1 MPGIRKLIV
10 LSAFNRDDYGKLVPA
25 FEPRQMKGED
35 TAVYVAQ
42 TLVNDYAGVVVWC
55 REGNVAIGEQG
66 PSVILFQS
74 GQVPEFN

>member
-1 MPGIRKLIV
+1 
-10 LSAFNRDDYGKLVPA
+10 
-25 FEPRQMKGED
+25 MKGED

-55 REGNVAIGEQG
+55 REANVAIGEQG

-74 GQVPEFN
+74 GQVPEFD